1 MTNDFAIVETFDVSG
16 RGAVA
21 VLDGF
26 TGRSVGRAHR
36 VQLLKPSGETVN
48 TEAFKEWLLR
58 RRPEPI
64 ESEAFMLKGARK
76 ADLPAGTVLR
86 FID

>member
-1 MTNDFAIVETFDVSG
+1 MTSDFAIVETFEVSG

-21 VLDGF
+21 VLEAF

-36 VQLLKPSGETVN
+36 VQLLNPSGETVN
-48 TEAFKEWLLR
+48 AEASKEWLLR
-58 RRPEPI
+58 RGSEPV
-64 ESEAFMLKGARK
+64 ESEAFVLKGVRK
-76 ADLPAGTVLR
+76 VDLPAGTVLR